1 MTRELFDQLVALI
14 EQRDTGAADLLRL
27 NTGLPE
33 PYSSLDALL
42 NDFARFAAE
51 AYLRG
56 DLSYL
61 DANAA
66 MNRMYPTANFQVPEA
81 CFDVYLAFEDSE
93 CDEAPDET
101 ARPRVQE
108 VHNARFAA

>member
-14 EQRDTGAADLLRL
+14 ERRETGTADLLRL
-27 NTGLPE
+27 NSGLAE
-33 PYSSLDALL
+33 PYSCLDALL

-51 AYLRG
+51 AYLRR

-66 MNRMYPTANFQVPEA
+66 MNRMYPTANFQVPEPF
-81 CFDVYLAFEDSE
+81 FDVYLAFEDSE
-93 CDEAPDET
+93 FDEAPDQT

-108 VHNARFAA
+108 VHSARFAA

>member
-1 MTRELFDQLVALI
+1 MTREFFDQLVALI
-14 EQRDTGAADLLRL
+14 GRRETGAADLLER
-27 NTGLPE
+27 NTELAD

-42 NDFARFAAE
+42 NDFAQFVAE

-66 MNRMYPTANFQVPEA
+66 RNRMYPTANFQVPEPF
-81 CFDVYLAFEDSE
+81 FDVYLAFEDSE

-101 ARPRVQE
+101 ARPRVKE
-108 VHNARFAA
+108 VHNARFAV